1 MTAAKIVISTREHR
15 WWLLVEASELEHMIM
30 CQYLFAEFSLKSGT
44 EEGLTVEQADAVQRW
59 RKMISGIAVEEM
71 LHLALVCNLLT
82 AIGAAPTFSRPNFP
96 QLSGYFPARLQ
107 LDLLP
112 FGEQALRQFLYLER
126 PEGME
131 REPAEG
137 FVPTAPPRAALAPDE
152 AMPRG
157 QEYDTVGRLYRG
169 VANGLRDLVAQLGE
183 PGVFIGPPRAQATP
197 ERFQWPQLIA
207 VTDLRSALAAVEEII
222 EQGEGARGDW
232 REAHYGRFLAMW
244 EEYTE
249 LKRRDPGFEPARPV
263 VPAFSRQP
271 YDITTERIIITDPRT
286 ARMAEAAALAYEVVL
301 QLLLRFFT
309 HTEETEEEL
318 AILVDTAINTM
329 ASVLRPLAITLTTL
343 PVGPSHPDRTAGF
356 GFEMFYIMSNAVPW
370 QKPAWTVVYERAA
383 MLADRCADLAKL
395 DSAAGPVRDA
405 ADNAAAIAGKL
416 GETLAAIRPAGT

>member
-1 MTAAKIVISTREHR
+1 MTEPTIVVANREHL

-30 CQYLFAEFSLKSGT
+30 CQYLFAEFTLKNGT
-44 EEGLTVEQADAVQRW
+44 ADGLTVEQAEAVERW
-59 RKMISGIAVEEM
+59 RKTISGIAVEEM

-96 QLSGYFPARLQ
+96 QLSGYFPSRLQ

-137 FVPTAPPRAALAPDE
+137 FVPTAPPRAALTPEE

-169 VANGLRDLVAQLGE
+169 VANGLRGLVSSLGE
-183 PGVFIGPPRAQATP
+183 SGVFIGPPRAQATP

-207 VTDLRSALAAVEEII
+207 VTDLASALAAVEEII

-232 REAHYGRFLAMW
+232 KDAHYGRFLAIW
-244 EEYTE
+244 EEYNA
-249 LKRRDPGFEPARPV
+249 LKERDPSFEPARSV

-271 YDITTERIIITDPRT
+271 FDVRDERILITDPGT
-286 ARMAEAAALAYEVVL
+286 ARVAEVAALAYEVVL

-309 HTEETEEEL
+309 HTTESEDEL
-318 AILVDTAINTM
+318 GILIDTAIDTM
-329 ASVLRPLAITLTTL
+329 ASVLRPVAIELTTL
-343 PVGPSHPDRTAGF
+343 PVGDSAPGRNAGF
-356 GFEMFYIMSNAVPW
+356 AFEMFYIMSNAVPW
-370 QKPAWTVVYERAA
+370 QKPAWTVIFERAS
-383 MLADRCADLAKL
+383 MLAAHCAEVASSVPALA
-395 DSAAGPVRDA
+395 APAE
-405 ADNAAAIAGKL
+405 AAASIAGKL
-416 GETLAAIRPAGT
+416 STAISKLA